1 MKKLKL
7 FILSYLLIFCF
18 SPVFILHAEDNPAPE
33 EIYIAI
39 IIDDF
44 GNHDKDVT
52 DMLSRL
58 SIPFTGAVIPGE
70 PSSVLHM
77 QQLNE
82 HGKDVI
88 IHIPMEAKNQKKGWN
103 TPLSISTG
111 LSTQQIQERV
121 TTGIEELPLA
131 VGVNNHMGSKATA
144 DKRVMTTVVDIANKN
159 NLLVIDSLTSDKSKV
174 TEVCDEKHLNHF
186 VRDVFLDKN
195 NVSVDFVQKRMN
207 DTLVIAK
214 EKGYAIAIGHVGPS
228 GGKNTTQGILNM
240 VEYFE
245 SEGVKFVTIDE
256 LHQIVHKG
264 VLIKECCPLPNAVP
278 TTS

>member
-1 MKKLKL
+1 MKKLSFL
-7 FILSYLLIFCF
+7 IATFFFMLLTPSSLSY
-18 SPVFILHAEDNPAPE
+18 AQDNHNKE

-44 GNHDKDVT
+44 GNHDKDVD
-52 DMLSRL
+52 DMLARL
-58 SIPFTGAVIPGE
+58 TIPFTGAVIPGE

-77 QQLNE
+77 NQLNE
-82 HGKDVI
+82 AGKGVI

-111 LSTQQIQERV
+111 LSPDQITQRV
-121 TTGIEELPLA
+121 TTSIEELPLA
-131 VGVNNHMGSKATA
+131 IGVNNHMGSKATS
-144 DKRVMTTVVDIANKN
+144 DKNVVSTVVDIANAN

-174 TEVCDEKHLNHF
+174 TEVCNEKHLNHF

-195 NVSVDFVQKRMN
+195 NVSVDFVQKRMY
-207 DTLVIAK
+207 DTLTVAK

-228 GGKNTTQGILNM
+228 GGKNTTQGILN
-240 VEYFE
+240 VAPHFTTQ
-245 SEGVKFVTIDE
+245 EGVKFVTIEE

-264 VLIKECCPLPNAVP
+264 VLTKDLPHSIP
-278 TTS
+278 TTN